1 MYMYIYCNLLD
12 IMELRDLPD
21 PLSKVT
27 SGLISQNKSVR
38 VPLKAVH
45 IRAKVIDMV
54 AKVIQIICKNE
65 CSMCSMK
72 TFEDWIVHVCHNECI
87 ICLTSN
93 HVLI

>member
-54 AKVIQIICKNE
+54 AKVTDN
-65 CSMCSMK
+65 
-72 TFEDWIVHVCHNECI
+72 
-87 ICLTSN
+87 L
-93 HVLI
+93 

>member
-1 MYMYIYCNLLD
+1 
-12 IMELRDLPD
+12 MELRDLPD

-27 SGLISQNKSVR
+27 SGLISKNKSVR

-72 TFEDWIVHVCHNECI
+72 RLKIGLYMYVIMNA
-87 ICLTSN
+87 
-93 HVLI
+93 